1 MRLLSFLVLLILAT
15 LSADV
20 AVGQLGPVTPS
31 ERIVAGQRVN
41 AFVDWEGTVAIE
53 GLRVTMPAGWLLRDA
68 RAFRRGTHEETPFQI
83 ASQEG
88 EEGTFVLKAPSALK
102 GPQRIILGVSVGLT
116 VGFATTE
123 LVPLAP
129 ETGAPLHAHR
139 RLWAVYASE
148 APSAASG
155 RAFQRAPGGA
165 PTALRRSAL
174 PGLQA
179 HDDYTVEFWMSTSGL
194 DEVVLSTWNGREGQT
209 YPFEVVVGPR
219 GTLSVYRGEPRR
231 HSSARSLLPVADG
244 QWHHVALVHTARD
257 GLLRLLID
265 GVSVDTLWRHA
276 PPGMYN
282 NMLPV
287 TLGGRRA
294 GLDGEPEDA
303 FSGLID
309 ELRIWP
315 VARREDEIV
324 QTMRQRFSEAPGSLA
339 QLDFER
345 PIPSGWLVDPEVAG
359 SFVPSNLSF
368 AREIE
373 RLMVEPARDEV
384 MLSWETHSRTVDHF
398 QVERSTDGR
407 NFQRVG
413 TVDGSAPTRELAG
426 GSLQFSYTDSPPTM
440 RSLFYRVRMVT
451 ADARPFLSPTVRVGL
466 RIAETATPEITGVTP
481 NPFAVGTVIQF
492 HLPSATMVELIILD
506 ADGNRVAL
514 LAEEELAAGRHEI
527 NFSAERLPA
536 GFYLVRLRT
545 PGSEATRRITLAR

>member
-1 MRLLSFLVLLILAT
+1 MRLLSLPVLLLMAT
-15 LSADV
+15 LGADV
-20 AVGQLGPVTPS
+20 AVGQFGPVTPS

-53 GLRVTMPAGWLLRDA
+53 GLRVSVPAGWLLRDA
-68 RAFRRGTHEETPFQI
+68 RAFRRGTQEETPFQI
-83 ASQEG
+83 ASVEG
-88 EEGTFVLKAPSALK
+88 EEGVFILKAPAVLK
-102 GPQRIILGVSVGLT
+102 GPLRLILGVSVGLT

-123 LVPLAP
+123 LMPLAP
-129 ETGAPLHAHR
+129 ETGNPLHAHR
-139 RLWAVYASE
+139 RMWAVYASE

-165 PTALRRSAL
+165 PTSLRRSAL

-219 GTLSVYRGEPRR
+219 GTLAVYRGEPRR
-231 HSSARSLLPVADG
+231 HSSARSLMPVADG

-257 GLLRLLID
+257 GLLRLLVN
-265 GVSVDTLWRHA
+265 GVAVDTLWRHA

-294 GLDGEPEDA
+294 GMDGAPEDA

-324 QTMRQRFSEAPGSLA
+324 QTMRQRFREAPGSLA
-339 QLDFER
+339 QIDFEG
-345 PIPSGWLVDPEVAG
+345 PIPSGWLVDPEVGG
-359 SFVPSNLSF
+359 SFVPSSLSF

-373 RLMVEPARDEV
+373 RFMVEPARDEV
-384 MLSWETHSRTVDHF
+384 RLSWETYSRTVTNF
-398 QVERSTDGR
+398 YVERSTDGR

-413 TVDGSAPTRELAG
+413 TVGGSAPTRELAG
-426 GSLQFSYTDSPPTM
+426 GSLQFSYTDSPSAM
-440 RSLFYRVRMVT
+440 RHLFYRIRMVG
-451 ADARPFLSPTVRVGL
+451 ADAPPSFSPTVRVGL
-466 RIAETATPEITGVTP
+466 RVTETATPEITSVTP

-492 HLPSATMVELIILD
+492 HLPTATLVELSILN
-506 ADGNRVAL
+506 ADGSRVAL
-514 LAEEELAAGRHEI
+514 LAEEELVAGRHEI